1 MANKGT
7 AAGEHAYKR
16 IDKDVRSNSVKNP
29 LLLFGREEFLIH
41 WAVDMLVKKYVNDAC
56 RDMDFSRID
65 GTSVTFEQIRND
77 CETLP
82 FLSERRVVLVS
93 DFRAM
98 EEGKTKGFGEE
109 DEGLLVGY
117 LKHVPENCLLIITS
131 VGADKRKKIFKAV
144 SETGGVYE
152 FGELDEKS
160 LKSYIEKRFRDAG
173 KTVRPSVV
181 AGLIEASGYYDK
193 DTDYTLYNLENDIKK
208 AIAYNEGAEIGMEAV
223 EKTVSGNMDTDV
235 FAMIDSLGRGRKDEA
250 FRILHNLLTS
260 GEQAY
265 RLLALLCSHFEII
278 LSVKEMR
285 EEGKSFPEMKEI
297 LGIHEFRI
305 KKAASFAE
313 KHSIPQLRKI
323 LQGTYEIDKS
333 IKTGLL
339 EPSLALELFIADI

>member
-1 MANKGT
+1 MANKSNAG
-7 AAGEHAYKR
+7 GEHAYKR
-16 IDKDVRSNSVKNP
+16 IDKDVRSNSVKNL

-41 WAVDMLVKKYVNDAC
+41 WAVDMLVHKYVNEAC

-65 GTSVTFEQIRND
+65 GASAIFEQIRND

-82 FLSERRVVLVS
+82 FLSERRVVLIR
-93 DFRAM
+93 DFKLL

-109 DEGLLVGY
+109 EESLLINY
-117 LKHVPENCLLIITS
+117 LKHIPENCLLIITS
-131 VGADKRKKIFKAV
+131 CGADKRKKVFKAI
-144 SETGGVYE
+144 SEAGGVYE

-160 LKSYIEKRFRDAG
+160 LKSYIEKRFREAG
-173 KTVRPSVV
+173 KIARPSVV
-181 AGLIEASGYYDK
+181 AGLVEASGYYDK

-235 FAMIDSLGRGRKDEA
+235 FAMIDSLGRARKDEA
-250 FRILHNLLTS
+250 YRILHNLLTS
-260 GEQAY
+260 GEQVY
-265 RLLALLCSHFEII
+265 KLLALLCSHFEII

-339 EPSLALELFIADI
+339 EPSLALELFIAEI